1 MRYSTII
8 PPLPKCV
15 MGLYTHKKIRNYCVR
30 MVGKMTK
37 SDSAK
42 LILLSSLHCLSMIII
57 NCSVFSRSLLL
68 KQFYSHF
75 L

>member
-1 MRYSTII
+1 MRDSIII

-15 MGLYTHKKIRNYCVR
+15 MGLYTHKKIRNYCGR
-30 MVGKMTK
+30 MVEKMTK

-42 LILLSSLHCLSMIII
+42 LIFLSSLHWLSMIIV
-57 NCSVFSRSLLL
+57 NCSVFPRSLLL